1 MGGPSQQEFT
11 PTETMLDPT
20 LRPYVDT
27 ALSEAERLRQAG
39 GPAYYSGDTYVK
51 PSAQTEVALFLAQQR
66 AGQGSPLLKGA
77 QSTVQGLMGTQSP
90 YESQYASKA
99 GQTSQYGSTFD
110 ALGGQT
116 SKYGTAFDTLA
127 GQTSKYGSVFD
138 QIGQA
143 ASPYQQQFANMAQEA
158 SPYQQQMAQMAQNA
172 YVDPNQAFYNQMKSG
187 AMQNEALG
195 GTRATSQGAY
205 LGGSPYLEGALG
217 QANRLTAESLQEG
230 IRGLQS
236 KTSLAGR
243 YGSGAEQQLA
253 GKMTDAAARALA
265 EQNQQA
271 YLQNYQQE
279 RGLQEQALQ
288 SLGGLSQQGFVN
300 QLTGAQGLGTA
311 AQQAYANQMA
321 ATQGAQSI
329 YGSDQANRMASL
341 QAAQGVYG
349 SDLANRMAAA
359 QAGQNVYQQDY
370 ANQMGATQAGQGVY
384 QQDYANQMAAAQAG
398 QGVYQSDYANQM
410 AALAGAQGVRGEDI
424 ATRMAAAGMAPGLAA
439 ADYADIDRLMA
450 IGQTKE
456 GYTAAQ
462 QAADKARY
470 DYTANLPYQTLQNYG
485 AFITGLPRGG
495 ITKEYVAPKTAAEQ
509 AAADANSGYSNNYG
523 GYRAY

>member
-1 MGGPSQQEFT
+1 MAGGSQGSTFT
-11 PTETMLDPT
+11 PTETTLDPT

-39 GPAYYSGDTYVK
+39 GPAYYGGETYVK
-51 PSAQTEVALFLAQQR
+51 PSAQTQTALFLAQQR
-66 AGQGSPLLKGA
+66 AGKGSPLLRGA

-90 YESQYASKA
+90 YESQYASRA
-99 GQTSQYGSTFD
+99 GQTSQYGSAFD
-110 ALGGQT
+110 A
-116 SKYGTAFDTLA
+116 LA

-138 QIGQA
+138 EIGQA
-143 ASPYQQQFANMAQEA
+143 ASPYQQQFAG
-158 SPYQQQMAQMAQNA
+158 MAQNA
-172 YVDPNQAFYNQMKSG
+172 YVDPNQSFYEGMRGG
-187 AMQNEALG
+187 AMQNEALA

-253 GKMTDAAARALA
+253 GKMGDAAARALA

-311 AQQAYANQMA
+311 AQQAYANQMG
-321 ATQGAQSI
+321 AT
-329 YGSDQANRMASL
+329 

-349 SDLANRMAAA
+349 ADLANRMAAA
-359 QAGQNVYQQDY
+359 QAGQGVYQQDF
-370 ANQMGATQAGQGVY
+370 ANQMSATQAGQ
-384 QQDYANQMAAAQAG
+384 N
-398 QGVYQSDYANQM
+398 VYQSDYANQM

-424 ATRMAAAGMAPGLAA
+424 ATRLSAAGMAPGLAA
-439 ADYADIDRLMA
+439 ADYADLDRLMA
-450 IGQTKE
+450 VGQAQE

-470 DYTANLPYQTLQNYG
+470 DYTAQLPYQTLQNYG

-495 ITKEYVAPKTAAEQ
+495 ITQEYVAPKTAAEQ
-509 AAADANSGYSNNYG
+509 AAAAASSGQYSDTG
-523 GYRAY
+523 WTSAIKK

>member
-39 GPAYYSGDTYVK
+39 GPAYYGGETYVK
-51 PSAQTEVALFLAQQR
+51 PSAQTQAALFLAQQR
-66 AGQGSPLLKGA
+66 AGKGSPLLKGA

-90 YESQYASKA
+90 YESQYASRA
-99 GQTSQYGSTFD
+99 GQTSQYGSAFD
-110 ALGGQT
+110 A
-116 SKYGTAFDTLA
+116 LA

-143 ASPYQQQFANMAQEA
+143 ASPYQQQFSN
-158 SPYQQQMAQMAQNA
+158 MAQNA
-172 YVDPNQAFYNQMKSG
+172 YVDPNQAFYNQMKGG
-187 AMQNEALG
+187 AMQNEALA

-236 KTSLAGR
+236 KTSMAGR

-311 AQQAYANQMA
+311 AQQAYANQMG
-321 ATQGAQSI
+321 AT
-329 YGSDQANRMASL
+329 

-349 SDLANRMAAA
+349 ADLANRMAAA
-359 QAGQNVYQQDY
+359 QAGQNVYQQDF
-370 ANQMGATQAGQGVY
+370 ANQMSATQAGQ
-384 QQDYANQMAAAQAG
+384 N
-398 QGVYQSDYANQM
+398 VYQSDYANQM

-439 ADYADIDRLMA
+439 ADYADLDRLLA
-450 IGQTKE
+450 VGQTQE

-470 DYTANLPYQTLQNYG
+470 DYTAQLPYQNLQNFG
-485 AFITGLPRGG
+485 SFITGLPRGG
-495 ITKEYVAPKTAAEQ
+495 ITKEYVAPQTEAEK
-509 AAADANSGYSNNYG
+509 AAAAAKTTTG
-523 GYRAY
+523 GSTYLDYIRK

>member
-1 MGGPSQQEFT
+1 MGGPSQQSFT
-11 PTETMLDPT
+11 PTETKLDPT

-27 ALSEAERLRQAG
+27 ALSEAERLRKEG
-39 GPAYYSGDTYVK
+39 GPAYYSGDTYVSQSDPTK
-51 PSAQTEVALFLAQQR
+51 IALYAAQQR
-66 AGQGSPLLKGA
+66 AIKGNPLLGEA
-77 QSTVQGLMGTQSP
+77 QGTVSNLMTTQSP
-90 YESQYASKA
+90 YEGDYSS
-99 GQTSQYGSTFD
+99 
-110 ALGGQT
+110 LGGRASDYR
-116 SKYGTAFDTLA
+116 SKFDTLA
-127 GQTSKYGSVFD
+127 GQKSGYGSVFD
-138 QIGQA
+138 QIGQS
-143 ASPYQQQFANMAQEA
+143 ASPYQQQFSNL
-158 SPYQQQMAQMAQNA
+158 AQNA
-172 YVDPNQAFYNQMKSG
+172 YVDPNQAFYEQMRGG
-187 AMQNEALG
+187 AMQNEALA

-205 LGGSPYLEGALG
+205 LGGSPYLQGALS
-217 QANRLTAESLQEG
+217 QANRLSAESLQEG

-236 KTSLAGR
+236 KTSMAGR

-288 SLGGLSQQGFVN
+288 SLGGLSQQSFAN

-321 ATQGAQSI
+321 AT
-329 YGSDQANRMASL
+329 

-384 QQDYANQMAAAQAG
+384 QQDYANQMAA
-398 QGVYQSDYANQM
+398 
-410 AALAGAQGVRGEDI
+410 LAGAQGARGEDI

-439 ADYADIDRLMA
+439 ADYADLDRLLA
-450 IGQTKE
+450 AGQVRE

-470 DYTANLPYQTLQNYG
+470 DYTAQLPYQTLQNYG

-495 ITKEYVAPKTAAEQ
+495 ITQEYVAPQTEAEK
-509 AAADANSGYSNNYG
+509 AAAAARNTTGGMGYQSYIS
-523 GYRAY
+523 

>member
-1 MGGPSQQEFT
+1 MMNQ
-11 PTETMLDPT
+11 
-20 LRPYVDT
+20 V
-27 ALSEAERLRQAG
+27 
-39 GPAYYSGDTYVK
+39 
-51 PSAQTEVALFLAQQR
+51 
-66 AGQGSPLLKGA
+66 
-77 QSTVQGLMGTQSP
+77 SP
-90 YESQYASKA
+90 YESQYAGRA
-99 GQTSQYGSTFD
+99 GQTSGYGSI
-110 ALGGQT
+110 
-116 SKYGTAFDTLA
+116 
-127 GQTSKYGSVFD
+127 FD
-138 QIGQA
+138 QIGQTQ
-143 ASPYQQQFANMAQEA
+143 SPYQQQFSNL
-158 SPYQQQMAQMAQNA
+158 AQNA
-172 YVDPNQAFYNQMKSG
+172 YVDPNQSFYEGMRGG
-187 AMQNEALG
+187 AMQNEALA

-311 AQQAYANQMA
+311 AQQAFANQMG
-321 ATQGAQSI
+321 AT
-329 YGSDQANRMASL
+329 

-359 QAGQNVYQQDY
+359 QAGQN
-370 ANQMGATQAGQGVY
+370 
-384 QQDYANQMAAAQAG
+384 
-398 QGVYQSDYANQM
+398 VYQSDYANQM

-424 ATRMAAAGMAPGLAA
+424 ATRMSAAGMAPGLAA
-439 ADYADIDRLMA
+439 ADYADIDRLLA
-450 IGQTKE
+450 AGQVGE

-495 ITKEYVAPKTAAEQ
+495 ITKEYVAPQTEAEK
-509 AAADANSGYSNNYG
+509 AAAAQNASYSNNYG

>member
-1 MGGPSQQEFT
+1 MAGGSQGSTFT
-11 PTETMLDPT
+11 PTETTLDPT

-39 GPAYYSGDTYVK
+39 GPAYYGGETYVK
-51 PSAQTEVALFLAQQR
+51 PSAQTQAALFLAQQR
-66 AGQGSPLLKGA
+66 AGKGSPLLKGA

-90 YESQYASKA
+90 YESQYAGMA
-99 GQTSQYGSTFD
+99 D
-110 ALGGQT
+110 QT
-116 SKYGTAFDTLA
+116 SKYGSAFDTLA
-127 GQTSKYGSVFD
+127 SQTSKYGSVFD

-143 ASPYQQQFANMAQEA
+143 QSPYQQQFAG
-158 SPYQQQMAQMAQNA
+158 MAQNA
-172 YVDPNQAFYNQMKSG
+172 YVDPNQSFYEGMRGG
-187 AMQNEALG
+187 AMQNEALA

-253 GKMTDAAARALA
+253 GKMGDAAARALA

-311 AQQAYANQMA
+311 AQQAYANQMG
-321 ATQGAQSI
+321 AT
-329 YGSDQANRMASL
+329 

-359 QAGQNVYQQDY
+359 QAGQNVYQQDF
-370 ANQMGATQAGQGVY
+370 ANQMGATQAGQ
-384 QQDYANQMAAAQAG
+384 N
-398 QGVYQSDYANQM
+398 VYQSDFANQM
-410 AALAGAQGVRGEDI
+410 AALGGAQGVRQADI
-424 ATRMAAAGMAPGLAA
+424 TTQMQAAGMAPGLAA
-439 ADYADIDRLMA
+439 ADYADLDKLLA
-450 IGQTKE
+450 VGQAQE

-470 DYTANLPYQTLQNYG
+470 DYTAQLPYQNLQNYG

-495 ITKEYVAPKTAAEQ
+495 ITQEYVKPQTAAEQ
-509 AAADANSGYSNNYG
+509 AAQAATQNTTG
-523 GYRAY
+523 GSSYLDYIRK

>member
-1 MGGPSQQEFT
+1 MAGGSQGSTFT
-11 PTETMLDPT
+11 PTETTLDPT

-39 GPAYYSGDTYVK
+39 GPAYYGGETYVK
-51 PSAQTEVALFLAQQR
+51 PSAQTQTALFLAQQR

-90 YESQYASKA
+90 YESQYASRA
-99 GQTSQYGSTFD
+99 GQTSQYGSAFD
-110 ALGGQT
+110 A
-116 SKYGTAFDTLA
+116 LA

-138 QIGQA
+138 DIGQA
-143 ASPYQQQFANMAQEA
+143 ASPYQQQFAG
-158 SPYQQQMAQMAQNA
+158 MAQNA
-172 YVDPNQAFYNQMKSG
+172 YVDPNQSFYEGMRGG
-187 AMQNEALG
+187 AMQNEALA

-253 GKMTDAAARALA
+253 GKMGDAAARALA

-311 AQQAYANQMA
+311 AQQAYANQMG
-321 ATQGAQSI
+321 AT
-329 YGSDQANRMASL
+329 

-359 QAGQNVYQQDY
+359 QAGQGVYQQDF
-370 ANQMGATQAGQGVY
+370 ANQMAATQAGQ
-384 QQDYANQMAAAQAG
+384 N
-398 QGVYQSDYANQM
+398 VYQSDYANQM

-424 ATRMAAAGMAPGLAA
+424 ATRMAAAQAAPGLAA
-439 ADYADIDRLMA
+439 ADYADLDRLMA
-450 IGQTKE
+450 VGQAQE

-470 DYTANLPYQTLQNYG
+470 DYTAQLPYQTLQNYG

-495 ITKEYVAPKTAAEQ
+495 ITQEYVKPQTAAEQ
-509 AAADANSGYSNNYG
+509 AAQAATQNTTGGMGYQSYI
-523 GYRAY
+523 RK

>member
-39 GPAYYSGDTYVK
+39 GPAYYGGETYVK
-51 PSAQTEVALFLAQQR
+51 PSAQTQAALFLAQQR
-66 AGQGSPLLKGA
+66 AGKGSPLLKGA

-90 YESQYASKA
+90 YESQYASRA
-99 GQTSQYGSTFD
+99 GQTSQYGSAFD
-110 ALGGQT
+110 A
-116 SKYGTAFDTLA
+116 LA

-138 QIGQA
+138 EIGQA
-143 ASPYQQQFANMAQEA
+143 ASPYQQQFAG
-158 SPYQQQMAQMAQNA
+158 MAQNA
-172 YVDPNQAFYNQMKSG
+172 YVDPNQAFYQGMRGG
-187 AMQNEALG
+187 AMQNEALA

-236 KTSLAGR
+236 KTSMAGR

-253 GKMTDAAARALA
+253 SKMTDAAARALA

-311 AQQAYANQMA
+311 AQQAYANQMG
-321 ATQGAQSI
+321 AT
-329 YGSDQANRMASL
+329 

-349 SDLANRMAAA
+349 ADLANRMAAA
-359 QAGQNVYQQDY
+359 QAGQNVYQQDF
-370 ANQMGATQAGQGVY
+370 ANQMSATQAGQ
-384 QQDYANQMAAAQAG
+384 N
-398 QGVYQSDYANQM
+398 VYQSDYANQM

-424 ATRMAAAGMAPGLAA
+424 ATRLSAAGMAPGLAA
-439 ADYADIDRLMA
+439 ADYADLDRLMA
-450 IGQTKE
+450 VGQAQE

-470 DYTANLPYQTLQNYG
+470 DYTAQLPYQTLQNYG

-495 ITKEYVAPKTAAEQ
+495 ITTEYVAPQTEAEKAATAARNTDMQ
-509 AAADANSGYSNNYG
+509 GRDWTSAIKK
-523 GYRAY
+523 

>member
-1 MGGPSQQEFT
+1 MGGPSQQSFT
-11 PTETMLDPT
+11 PTETRLDPT

-27 ALSEAERLRQAG
+27 ALSEADRLRKEG
-39 GPAYYSGDTYVK
+39 GPAYYSGETYVK
-51 PSAQTEVALFLAQQR
+51 PSTNTQVALQLAQNR
-66 AGQGSPLLKGA
+66 AAAGNQIVGGA
-77 QSTVQGLMGTQSP
+77 QNTIAGMMNQTSP
-90 YESQYASKA
+90 YESQYAGRA
-99 GQTSQYGSTFD
+99 GQTSG
-110 ALGGQT
+110 
-116 SKYGTAFDTLA
+116 
-127 GQTSKYGSVFD
+127 YGSVFD
-138 QIGQA
+138 KIGQA
-143 ASPYQQQFANMAQEA
+143 ASPYQQQFSNL
-158 SPYQQQMAQMAQNA
+158 AQNA
-172 YVDPNQAFYNQMKSG
+172 YVDPNQSFYEGMRGG
-187 AMQNEALG
+187 AMQNEALA

-205 LGGSPYLEGALG
+205 LGGSPYLEGALS
-217 QANRLTAESLQEG
+217 QANRLSAESLQEG

-236 KTSLAGR
+236 KTSMAGR

-311 AQQAYANQMA
+311 AQQAFANQMG
-321 ATQGAQSI
+321 AT
-329 YGSDQANRMASL
+329 
-341 QAAQGVYG
+341 QAAQNVYG

-359 QAGQNVYQQDY
+359 QAGQN
-370 ANQMGATQAGQGVY
+370 
-384 QQDYANQMAAAQAG
+384 
-398 QGVYQSDYANQM
+398 VYQSDYANQM

-424 ATRMAAAGMAPGLAA
+424 ATRMSAAGMAPGLAA
-439 ADYADIDRLMA
+439 ADYADIDRLLA
-450 IGQTKE
+450 AGQVGE

-495 ITKEYVAPKTAAEQ
+495 ITTEYVAPQTDAEK
-509 AAADANSGYSNNYG
+509 AAAAQNTGYSNNYG
-523 GYRAY
+523 GYIR

>member
-27 ALSEAERLRQAG
+27 ALSEAERLRKEG
-39 GPAYYSGDTYVK
+39 GPAYYGGETYVK
-51 PSAQTEVALFLAQQR
+51 PSAQTQAALFLAQQR
-66 AGQGSPLLKGA
+66 AGKGSPLLKGA

-90 YESQYASKA
+90 YESQYASRA
-99 GQTSQYGSTFD
+99 GQTSQ
-110 ALGGQT
+110 
-116 SKYGTAFDTLA
+116 
-127 GQTSKYGSVFD
+127 YGSVFD

-143 ASPYQQQFANMAQEA
+143 QSPYQQQFAGLAE
-158 SPYQQQMAQMAQNA
+158 NA
-172 YVDPNQAFYNQMKSG
+172 YVDPNQAFYEQMRGG
-187 AMQNEALG
+187 AMQNEALA

-205 LGGSPYLEGALG
+205 LGGSPYLEGALS
-217 QANRLTAESLQEG
+217 QANRLSAESLQEG

-236 KTSLAGR
+236 KTSMAGR

-253 GKMTDAAARALA
+253 GKMTDSAARALA

-321 ATQGAQSI
+321 ATQ
-329 YGSDQANRMASL
+329 
-341 QAAQGVYG
+341 AAQGVYG

-359 QAGQNVYQQDY
+359 QAGQN
-370 ANQMGATQAGQGVY
+370 
-384 QQDYANQMAAAQAG
+384 
-398 QGVYQSDYANQM
+398 VYQSDYANQM

-424 ATRMAAAGMAPGLAA
+424 ATRMQAAGMAPGLAA
-439 ADYADIDRLMA
+439 ADYADLDRLMA
-450 IGQTKE
+450 VGQAQE

-470 DYTANLPYQTLQNYG
+470 DYTAQLPYQTLQNYG

-495 ITKEYVAPKTAAEQ
+495 ITQEYVKPKTAAEQ
-509 AAADANSGYSNNYG
+509 AAAAASSGQYSDTG
-523 GYRAY
+523 WTSAIKR